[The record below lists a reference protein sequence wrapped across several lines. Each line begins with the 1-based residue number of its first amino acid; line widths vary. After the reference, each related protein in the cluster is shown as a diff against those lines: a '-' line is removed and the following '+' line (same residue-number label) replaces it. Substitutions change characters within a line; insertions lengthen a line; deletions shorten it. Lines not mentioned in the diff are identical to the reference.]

1 MAISLIFVKALHVFS
16 ARLTGM
22 SVRMENLH
30 PARPAGI
37 SAKSSEISARRVGW
51 VGSPSYH
58 MNTFYIF
65 MRFYQEWRDLA

>member
-30 PARPAGI
+30 PARLAGI
-37 SAKSSEISARRVGW
+37 SGLARLL
-51 VGSPSYH
+51 
-58 MNTFYIF
+58 II
-65 MRFYQEWRDLA
+65 